1 MAWYPGQECGNSL
14 ADILSGDTNPSGKL
28 PMTFMKKWED
38 HSAYGNYPG
47 TNGEVDYKEG
57 IFVGYRHFDKKGI
70 EPLFPFGY
78 GLSYTAFSISHIKL
92 NQEKINNTQEIK
104 VSCTVKNSGD
114 RRGSEVI
121 QLYITDEVSS
131 LDRPIKELKGFK
143 RITLDPGAS
152 SSVEFTLD
160 KEAFSYYDDQKKDWV
175 AEAGK
180 FKILLGNSS
189 RNLPLSAEFEL
200 E

>member
-1 MAWYPGQECGNSL
+1 M
-14 ADILSGDTNPSGKL
+14 
-28 PMTFMKKWED
+28 
-38 HSAYGNYPG
+38 
-47 TNGEVDYKEG
+47 
-57 IFVGYRHFDKKGI
+57 
-70 EPLFPFGY
+70 
-78 GLSYTAFSISHIKL
+78 
-92 NQEKINNTQEIK
+92 
-104 VSCTVKNSGD
+104 KNSGD